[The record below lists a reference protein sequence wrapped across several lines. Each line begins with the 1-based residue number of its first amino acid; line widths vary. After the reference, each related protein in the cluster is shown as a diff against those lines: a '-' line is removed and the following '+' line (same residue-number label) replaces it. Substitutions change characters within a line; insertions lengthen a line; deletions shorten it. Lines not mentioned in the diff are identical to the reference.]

1 MSPTWYI
8 GLTGD
13 HDIPEASTS
22 ERRHD
27 WSGLRLESILHHD
40 QTGQPQTTFHH
51 LPARA
56 RTHLAAP
63 VTPIAPVAAMYDLAS
78 LADFSGG
85 NIAQNL
91 CRFFF
96 ISFKTVPPFYPQN
109 IDENLGL
116 S

>member
-1 MSPTWYI
+1 MENLPKSEMSPTWYI

-40 QTGQPQTTFHH
+40 QTGQPQATFHY

-56 RTHLAAP
+56 RTLLVALVA
-63 VTPIAPVAAMYDLAS
+63 PIAPVAAMYDLAS

-85 NIAQNL
+85 NIAQKG
-91 CRFFF
+91 FFF
-96 ISFKTVPPFYPQN
+96 YFI
-109 IDENLGL
+109 
-116 S
+116 